1 MMFFKSLITKHV
13 CDNKFRILVKIKE

>member
-1 MMFFKSLITKHV
+1 MFFKSLITKHV